1 MFTIIVIFLILVIKY
16 NIICIYQYI
25 SFHIHTIQTFIER
38 AINVG
43 DEIFVDYGYDT
54 DGSEWHPSW

>member
-1 MFTIIVIFLILVIKY
+1 MFTIIVIFLILVIKC

-25 SFHIHTIQTFIER
+25 YFHVHAIQTSIER

-43 DEIFVDYGYDT
+43 DEVFVDYGYDT
-54 DGSEWHPSW
+54 DGSDWHPSW